1 MPGIS
6 IGDVARR
13 TGLAPSAI
21 RFYEKAGLL
30 PPPSRSSKQR
40 RFDADAFGR
49 IRIIQ
54 LAREAG
60 FTIDETRIFLSGF
73 PTDTRPAERWR
84 ALAVRKIDELDAQ
97 IARCGQMK
105 TLLES
110 SFRCGCVTLTDC
122 ERYVGQRDLK
132 KG

>member
-6 IGDVARR
+6 IGEVARR

-21 RFYEKAGLL
+21 RYYEKAGLIS
-30 PPPSRSSKQR
+30 PPSRSSRQR

-73 PTDTRPAERWR
+73 PTGTRPAERWR
-84 ALAVRKIDELDAQ
+84 ALAVRKMEELNAQ
-97 IARCGQMK
+97 IARCGEMK
-105 TLLES
+105 ALLES
-110 SFRCGCVTLTDC
+110 SFRCDCVTLTDC

>member
-60 FTIDETRIFLSGF
+60 FTIEETRIFLSGF
-73 PTDTRPAERWR
+73 PTDTRPASAGAPW
-84 ALAVRKIDELDAQ
+84 
-97 IARCGQMK
+97 
-105 TLLES
+105 
-110 SFRCGCVTLTDC
+110 
-122 ERYVGQRDLK
+122 RYVRSTSWTRRSHAAAR
-132 KG
+132 

>member
-1 MPGIS
+1 MQDIP
-6 IGDVARR
+6 IGEVARR

-30 PPPSRSSKQR
+30 PPPPRNARRR

-60 FTIDETRIFLSGF
+60 FSIGETRLFLAGF
-73 PTDTRPAERWR
+73 PAGTRPADRWR
-84 ALAVRKIDELDAQ
+84 ELAARKIDELDAQ
-97 IARCGQMK
+97 IARCGEMK
-105 TLLES
+105 ALLEA
-110 SFRCGCVTLTDC
+110 SFRCDCPTLTDC
-122 ERYVGQRDLK
+122 ERYVGQRELK
-132 KG
+132 RK